1 MTVEENSLSA
11 PKKRTRA
18 EVLRLVAEL
27 VEQRYATQRVLPQ
40 SGFELW
46 DAEPSSEEDDGAR
59 LPVCRAG
66 LMQVAAGPVRA
77 SRGRDLKRARCET
90 VGQFSRFDNPGL
102 LQQLPV
108 AYELFFGDRRCVF
121 CA

>member
-18 EVLRLVAEL
+18 ELPRLVAEF
-27 VEQRYATQRVLPQ
+27 VERRYATQRVLPQ
-40 SGFELW
+40 SGFLLR
-46 DAEPSSEEDDGAR
+46 DAEPSCEEDDRAR

-66 LMQVAAGPVRA
+66 LGPVAAGSVRA
-77 SRGRDLKRARCET
+77 TRGRDQKRARCET
-90 VGQFSRFDNPGL
+90 VGQFFRFDHPGL
-102 LQQLPV
+102 FEQLPV